1 MLQRPQHLMQRF
13 SRERNV
19 YFFEEFIPTNHHLP
33 YLEFHSFA
41 GSKVRAVRPRVPDR
55 WSEAERQAGL
65 TELLDDLLEL
75 IGRKPPILWFY
86 TPMMFPLARHVAA
99 AAVVYDCMDELAN
112 FRFASPLVGEL
123 EQELMRRA
131 DVVFTG
137 GYSLYEAKRLL
148 HDNIHPFPSAVDV
161 GHFQSARAISDIPDD
176 QAPFARP
183 ILGFCGVID
192 ERLDLD
198 LVAALAD
205 QRPWW
210 SIVFIGPIA
219 KIAPEELPRA
229 PNIHYLGQKDY
240 ARLPAY
246 FAGWDVALMPF
257 ARNDATRFISPTKTP
272 EYLAAGLP
280 VVSTPITD
288 VVRQYGDINGL
299 FVAADAAAFVQA
311 CEAAL
316 QLGPKHGD
324 WLKVVDERLAT
335 LSWDDTHRRMDRL
348 IHEVLDPAVRA
359 PGPLLRHV
367 GKTSRKSSRHH
378 RIDYL
383 IVGAG
388 FAGAVLAERL
398 ANEGKQR
405 VLVCDRRPHIGGNA
419 YDFYNENGI
428 LVHKYGPHIFH
439 TNSEAIFNYLSR
451 FTAWRHYEH
460 RVLAQVDGKL
470 LPIPINRTTLNQLYS
485 LDLED
490 DAAAARYLAGKAEPT
505 EEIRTSKDVV
515 IAQVGTDL
523 YRTFFEGYTRKQWG
537 LDPSQLDKAVTARIP
552 TRTNTDDRYFQ
563 DIFQAM
569 PKNGYTDM
577 FENMLAGE
585 NIEILLETD
594 FRDIRPRFA
603 DAHVIFTGP
612 IDEFFDYEFGR
623 LPYRSLRFEHVTY
636 DQRRLLPVGVVNFPS
651 EAVPYTRLTEFKHIT
666 GQIHPKTSA
675 CFEYACSQGDP
686 YYPIPRSEN
695 QKLFSQYAELARSRT
710 DVTFVG
716 RLATYRY
723 YNMDQVVGQA
733 LTAFKR
739 LQNKEKVNAGLG
751 VR

>member
-240 ARLPAY
+240 ARLLRILPA
-246 FAGWDVALMPF
+246 GM
-257 ARNDATRFISPTKTP
+257 
-272 EYLAAGLP
+272 
-280 VVSTPITD
+280 
-288 VVRQYGDINGL
+288 
-299 FVAADAAAFVQA
+299 
-311 CEAAL
+311 
-316 QLGPKHGD
+316 
-324 WLKVVDERLAT
+324 
-335 LSWDDTHRRMDRL
+335 
-348 IHEVLDPAVRA
+348 
-359 PGPLLRHV
+359 
-367 GKTSRKSSRHH
+367 SR
-378 RIDYL
+378 
-383 IVGAG
+383 
-388 FAGAVLAERL
+388 
-398 ANEGKQR
+398 
-405 VLVCDRRPHIGGNA
+405 
-419 YDFYNENGI
+419 
-428 LVHKYGPHIFH
+428 
-439 TNSEAIFNYLSR
+439 
-451 FTAWRHYEH
+451 
-460 RVLAQVDGKL
+460 
-470 LPIPINRTTLNQLYS
+470 
-485 LDLED
+485 
-490 DAAAARYLAGKAEPT
+490 
-505 EEIRTSKDVV
+505 
-515 IAQVGTDL
+515 
-523 YRTFFEGYTRKQWG
+523 
-537 LDPSQLDKAVTARIP
+537 
-552 TRTNTDDRYFQ
+552 
-563 DIFQAM
+563 
-569 PKNGYTDM
+569 
-577 FENMLAGE
+577 
-585 NIEILLETD
+585 
-594 FRDIRPRFA
+594 
-603 DAHVIFTGP
+603 
-612 IDEFFDYEFGR
+612 
-623 LPYRSLRFEHVTY
+623 
-636 DQRRLLPVGVVNFPS
+636 
-651 EAVPYTRLTEFKHIT
+651 
-666 GQIHPKTSA
+666 
-675 CFEYACSQGDP
+675 
-686 YYPIPRSEN
+686 
-695 QKLFSQYAELARSRT
+695 
-710 DVTFVG
+710 
-716 RLATYRY
+716 
-723 YNMDQVVGQA
+723 
-733 LTAFKR
+733 
-739 LQNKEKVNAGLG
+739 
-751 VR
+751 